1 MNEKY
6 EIIIKENG
14 EEIKRVSAKGF
25 LLTAMYGETI
35 YKSTMVDGISDIELA
50 MIITANEE
58 LVDELWDSCGI
69 ISRKEREELC
79 RLVRKAKMAVEKG
92 DEK

>member
-25 LLTAMYGETI
+25 LLTAMEEDGI
-35 YKSTMVDGISDIELA
+35 YKSVMGHEISGLEVALLTI
-50 MIITANEE
+50 ANEE
-58 LVDELWDSCGI
+58 LVDEMWESSGVT
-69 ISRKEREELC
+69 RKERKTLC
-79 RLVRKAKMAVEKG
+79 RIARRVEMAVEKG
-92 DEK
+92 NEE